1 MGAGRSAVI
10 ALAVSAALVAT
21 GCPMIRRHETQAKA
35 AEQALPKT
43 AEGLLSA
50 ATVFSS
56 VRHEFILDPTSSF
69 APGRGLQKRENGLWE
84 AVPTECARGK
94 RAREGQAAP
103 PRVDPATI
111 DFGYVGVA
119 IDSSLVG
126 LDADLTKFF
135 GAGFEVSSR
144 TLRLVAIAFAR
155 DLDPQ
160 FFEASDDVAYAGE
173 GCACARA
180 THFVGAVKLG
190 AMLSYETTAVASEV
204 HGNAFDYFKAKLA
217 LKDETVKERRV
228 GVLEIDGLE
237 TLGAD
242 ATHPPT
248 FHVKDAVPLAYSVY
262 PISDVCRF
270 ALPAP
275 DVAPALV
282 DFGDVAYGGESTRL
296 VHVQNRAAID
306 LLAIHE
312 GRNFA
317 VPARGSVDVPISWR
331 PRGDALGCEA
341 QTREETLLFVP
352 RDDGVVVVPSQQAV
366 RVVERVRAGRA
377 SLRQVERIDTGDHR
391 KPDYTKT
398 QRDTTCPADY
408 AARAC
413 TIDNAQC
420 ADKSGVC
427 KGDGYSVT
435 AALTPAGCHFACQG
449 PDALLRSQ
457 FCRFDA
463 VTECAL
469 RCAK

>member
-1 MGAGRSAVI
+1 MRARPMVL
-10 ALAVSAALVAT
+10 ALAGAAAVTAL
-21 GCPMIRRHETQAKA
+21 GCPTLRPPPARPQAA
-35 AEQALPKT
+35 SQAVPKT
-43 AEGLLSA
+43 AEGLLAA

-69 APGRGLQKRENGLWE
+69 APGRGLQKKDNGLWE
-84 AVPTECARGK
+84 AVPTECARTK
-94 RAREGQAAP
+94 PRPAP
-103 PRVDPATI
+103 KVDPETI
-111 DFGYVGVA
+111 DFGFVGVA
-119 IDSSLVG
+119 VDSSLVG

-135 GAGFEVSSR
+135 GVGFEVSTR

-155 DLDPQ
+155 ELDPQ
-160 FFEASDDVAYAGE
+160 FFEASDDVAYADGS
-173 GCACARA
+173 CACARA

-190 AMLSYETTAVASEV
+190 AMLSYETTAAAAEV

-217 LKDETVKERRV
+217 LKDGTVKERRV
-228 GVLEIDGLE
+228 GRLEIDDLE
-237 TLGAD
+237 KLD
-242 ATHPPT
+242 EDSKHPPT

-282 DFGDVAYGGESTRL
+282 DFGEVPYGAESTRL

-331 PRGDALGCEA
+331 PRGEATFCES

-352 RDDGVVVVPSQQAV
+352 RDDGVAVVPAQQAV
-366 RVVERVRAGRA
+366 RVVEHVHAGKPV
-377 SLRQVERIDTGDHR
+377 LRQVERVDTGDHR
-391 KPDYTKT
+391 KPDYAKT
-398 QRDTTCPADY
+398 ARDTKCPADY
-408 AARAC
+408 APRAC
-413 TIDNAQC
+413 TIENARC
-420 ADKSGVC
+420 ADKGGAC
-427 KGDGYSVT
+427 AGEGYAVT
-435 AALTPAGCHFACQG
+435 AKLEGAGCHFACTG
-449 PDALLRSQ
+449 PEALLTSQ